1 MILIKSRRK
10 YNLYSNENKSSKFNK
25 PLNSVVSSLLEYA
38 LNNNNNPNLPKELQ
52 EFLPKIQENLSPKE
66 IEHVAAESIESVAE
80 TFSRKKYSN
89 LRGNKNNHKYLKRRN
104 YASSKI
110 SKFISELGYT
120 GAAKALTG
128 SIMSAFANLSTIPY
142 LGPALETLGESVI
155 KPTMLAIPGS
165 LFIYTLVKKGLLDP
179 IKYTTGKKKIEEI
192 LKEKEKETG
201 CISLDNVEEISEE
214 IASIFVSGKNSPVV
228 KILEWVK
235 TEMIK
240 DKKAKNKEE
249 AYQKIVEALSEE
261 KTEQPDEKNEESEKK
276 VKK

>member
-10 YNLYSNENKSSKFNK
+10 YNFYSNEKKSDKLDKS
-25 PLNSVVSSLLEYA
+25 LVSAVSSVL
-38 LNNNNNPNLPKELQ
+38 KEVLGGNDSDYP
-52 EFLPKIQENLSPKE
+52 EGLINVLPKIQENVEPEE
-66 IEHVAAESIESVAE
+66 IKNAAAQSTESVVEAV
-80 TFSRKKYSN
+80 FSKKYSN
-89 LRGNKNNHKYLKRRN
+89 LTVNKNSHKYLKRKN

-128 SIMSAFANLSTIPY
+128 SIMSAFANLSTVPY
-142 LGPALETLGESVI
+142 LGPVLETLGESVI

-179 IKYTTGKKKIEEI
+179 IKYNTGKKKIEKI

-201 CISLDNVEEISEE
+201 CISIDNVEQISEE
-214 IASIFVSGKNSPVV
+214 IASIFVSGKNSPIT

-240 DKKAKNKEE
+240 DKKAKNEEE
-249 AYQKIVEALSEE
+249 AYKKIVEAFAEE
-261 KTEQPDEKNEESEKK
+261 NTEQSEK
-276 VKK
+276 